1 MTTTNRTAN
10 ATGTQPY
17 GIIHFFP
24 EGTKA
29 QYEAIMIAMNG
40 KLGVIP
46 QGQIFHA
53 AGPAAGGWQI
63 VAVQESKQSWDR
75 FMSDIFVP
83 LVTKGIPGGF
93 TSPPSETTFDVS
105 HVYQS

>member
-1 MTTTNRTAN
+1 MTTAN
-10 ATGTQPY
+10 QSVTTGGKPY
-17 GIIHFFP
+17 GILHFFP
-24 EGTKA
+24 QGTKA

-46 QGQIFHA
+46 KGQIYHA

-63 VAVQESKQSWDR
+63 IAIQESKESWDQ

-83 LVTKGIPGGF
+83 LVTKGIAGGF
-93 TSPPSETTFDVS
+93 TSPPTETTFDVS
-105 HVYQS
+105 HFYQS